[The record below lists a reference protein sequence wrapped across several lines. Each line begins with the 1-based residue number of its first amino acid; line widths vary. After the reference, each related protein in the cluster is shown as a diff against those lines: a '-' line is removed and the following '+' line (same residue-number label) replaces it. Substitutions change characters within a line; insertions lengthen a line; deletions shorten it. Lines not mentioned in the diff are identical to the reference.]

1 MIWYNRDQDES
12 QLSMRRGLCQA
23 RIILVLEAFEKM
35 YGSIFTPSRFFL
47 LLELKR
53 EIRNFPH
60 MKIRQQKLSLSL
72 FIRQNWTNWGR
83 RRQQAQTRRVSL
95 LTFFSYIF
103 FQEKKLL
110 VFLSSCHY
118 FCLSHSSLFANCYT
132 PIDSFSLF

>member
-23 RIILVLEAFEKM
+23 RIILVFRSFWENVWKYFYSFLIFPSPWIEAGNSQFSAYENPPAEIIALAFYPPKLDKL
-35 YGSIFTPSRFFL
+35 GPAAAAGANQEGQLINFF
-47 LLELKR
+47 
-53 EIRNFPH
+53 
-60 MKIRQQKLSLSL
+60 
-72 FIRQNWTNWGR
+72 FI
-83 RRQQAQTRRVSL
+83 
-95 LTFFSYIF
+95 YIF
-103 FQEKKLL
+103 SGKKLL